1 MAEGRSQGQ
10 RPELVGGGLIRS
22 LGGWS
27 RVLTFRS
34 SQAKVEHDARI
45 LGGGEF
51 VVDILREADEKLR
64 RQVSFRERKVVVN
77 RVIREVCGQEG
88 VNEQEL
94 RGGSQRKVV
103 SQVRARVSYIL
114 NREWGISMAEIAR
127 NLGVTTSAIAQ
138 AIAGFES

>member
-1 MAEGRSQGQ
+1 M
-10 RPELVGGGLIRS
+10 
-22 LGGWS
+22 
-27 RVLTFRS
+27 
-34 SQAKVEHDARI
+34 
-45 LGGGEF
+45 
-51 VVDILREADEKLR
+51 
-64 RQVSFRERKVVVN
+64 N
-77 RVIREVCGQEG
+77 RVIRELCGKEG

-94 RGGSQRKVV
+94 RGGSQRKAV